1 VGRTE
6 TLKSLEIV
14 LESFLER
21 AVNLKQDR
29 LRILD
34 GINRLDDL
42 AKSIQTADAE
52 RQLSLTD
59 RIGEWFA
66 EHRKWAADPKL
77 RPAERNRI
85 NSILGEIKHSLE
97 AKGHATPAT
106 HKITSE
112 IDRWDRTA
120 APAASAPATS
130 PETGRQKIVLRRG
143 QEKAAP
149 AKRYQPKP
157 DSIIQFYDVLR
168 RVNNLYRDS
177 VRNSE
182 HLMTVLDDSLKA
194 AQVQRNPDALMLSAM
209 IIYFLKQNDYLV
221 APFVKRLKEAEQLQK
236 QEGPNA

>member
-1 VGRTE
+1 VGRIE

-21 AVNLKQDR
+21 AVSLKQDR

-42 AKSIQTADAE
+42 AKGIQSADTE

-66 EHRKWAADPKL
+66 EHRKWSQDPKL
-77 RPAERNRI
+77 RPAELNRI
-85 NSILGEIKHSLE
+85 NHILGEIKHSLE
-97 AKGHATPAT
+97 ATGNATPAT
-106 HKITSE
+106 QKITSE
-112 IDRWDRTA
+112 IDRWGRA
-120 APAASAPATS
+120 ATPAKKTPAAST
-130 PETGRQKIVLRRG
+130 ETGHQKIVLRRG
-143 QEKAAP
+143 EEKAAP

-182 HLMTVLDDSLKA
+182 HLMTVLDDALKA
-194 AQVQRNPDALMLSAM
+194 AKVQRNPDALMLSAM
-209 IIYFLKQNDYLV
+209 IIYFLQHNGYLV
-221 APFVKRLKEAEQLQK
+221 KPFVKRLKEAEELQK
-236 QEGPNA
+236 QEAPDA